1 MTALVAALGVAAF
14 AVAFALL
21 RIPAWAG
28 ESLAVAGRAHAAL
41 RDPAL
46 DDTARERA
54 AQTAARRLFYVSG
67 VIVVRTAVALAVAAA
82 PLVLA
87 DGFGVV
93 PAATVVGFLMRLD
106 VILIA
111 GVALVAVWWLQRRVL
126 PAWR

>member
-46 DDTARERA
+46 DDTARERE
-54 AQTAARRLFYVSG
+54 AQAAARRLFYVGG
-67 VIVVRTAVALAVAAA
+67 VIVVRTGVALAAAAVPLLVADGLGLVPATTVAA
-82 PLVLA
+82 
-87 DGFGVV
+87 
-93 PAATVVGFLMRLD
+93 FLMRLD
-106 VILIA
+106 VILLA
-111 GVALVAVWWLQRRVL
+111 GVALVAVWLLQRRLL

>member
-1 MTALVAALGVAAF
+1 LTALVAALGVAAF
-14 AVAFALL
+14 AVVFALL

-54 AQTAARRLFYVSG
+54 AQTAARRLFYVGG
-67 VIVVRTAVALAVAAA
+67 VIVVRTAVALALAAA

-93 PAATVVGFLMRLD
+93 PAATVAGFLMRLD

-111 GVALVAVWWLQRRVL
+111 GVALVAVWILQRRVL

>member
-21 RIPAWAG
+21 RVPAWAG

-54 AQTAARRLFYVSG
+54 AQTAARRLFYVGG

-93 PAATVVGFLMRLD
+93 PAATVAGFLMRLD

-111 GVALVAVWWLQRRVL
+111 GVALVAVWIVQRRVL

>member
-21 RIPAWAG
+21 RVAAWAG

-46 DDTARERA
+46 DDGARERA
-54 AQTAARRLFYVSG
+54 AQTAARRLFYVGG
-67 VIVVRTAVALAVAAA
+67 VISVRTAVALAAAA
-82 PLVLA
+82 VPLVLA
-87 DGFGVV
+87 DGLGVV
-93 PAATVVGFLMRLD
+93 PATTVAGFLMRLD

-111 GVALVAVWWLQRRVL
+111 GVALVALWLLRRRLL

>member
-1 MTALVAALGVAAF
+1 
-14 AVAFALL
+14 
-21 RIPAWAG
+21 
-28 ESLAVAGRAHAAL
+28 
-41 RDPAL
+41 
-46 DDTARERA
+46 
-54 AQTAARRLFYVSG
+54 LFYVGG

-93 PAATVVGFLMRLD
+93 PAATVAGFLMRLD

-111 GVALVAVWWLQRRVL
+111 GVALVAVWIVQRRVL